1 MTVQVHEFA
10 TEGHRLLVE
19 STYSPAEIAKLS
31 GVRRQRVSEWR
42 GGQKRPD
49 AEARAALERAIGIP
63 ARTWEAPPVR
73 REPTPK
79 PEASAVHTM
88 PPSAAPDAAGKAT
101 GVPLDLEGVDLAGL
115 GLEGLA
121 GLVLRI
127 RALEPTLPPRDRV
140 TALQSEARVLQM
152 HETLRQKAA
161 DARAEWLA
169 SAEFLA
175 EVRALVAVVPPPA
188 AELRAHLGRLGVVLP
203 APPSPATAPEDP
215 PASLDDVDELLD
227 ELETARGFRVAK
239 EPALALAHVLGL
251 GLDEHADA
259 IAALVVD
266 DSPRTARLLSLLEG
280 ADARI
285 IRSALERQM
294 ATRDAL
300 ALPQE
305 ARNVV
310 AELLHALGHEDLAR
324 TIGGAT

>member
-1 MTVQVHEFA
+1 MTVQVHEFT

-19 STYSPAEIAKLS
+19 SPYSPAEIAKLA
-31 GVRRQRVSEWR
+31 GIARQRVSEWR
-42 GGQKRPD
+42 SGRKRPD
-49 AEARAALERAIGIP
+49 GEARAALERAIGIP

-79 PEASAVHTM
+79 PEASPAT
-88 PPSAAPDAAGKAT
+88 PASAAHDTPGKAT
-101 GVPLDLEGVDLAGL
+101 SVPLDLEGVDLAGL

-152 HETLRQKAA
+152 HETLRQRAA
-161 DARAEWLA
+161 DARAEWLT

-175 EVRALVAVVPPPA
+175 EVRSLVAVVPPPA
-188 AELRAHLGRLGVVLP
+188 AELRAHLG
-203 APPSPATAPEDP
+203 
-215 PASLDDVDELLD
+215 
-227 ELETARGFRVAK
+227 VAK

-280 ADARI
+280 ADERI

-294 ATRDAL
+294 AMRDAL

-305 ARNVV
+305 ARTVV
-310 AELLHALGHEDLAR
+310 CNLLSALGHQALAR
-324 TIGGAT
+324 TLGGAP

>member
-1 MTVQVHEFA
+1 MTVQVHEFT

-19 STYSPAEIAKLS
+19 SPYSPAEIAKLA
-31 GVRRQRVSEWR
+31 GIARQRVSEWR
-42 GGQKRPD
+42 SGRKRPD
-49 AEARAALERAIGIP
+49 GEARAALERAIGIP

-79 PEASAVHTM
+79 PEASPAT
-88 PPSAAPDAAGKAT
+88 PASAAHDTPGKAT
-101 GVPLDLEGVDLAGL
+101 SVPLDLEGVDLAGL

-152 HETLRQKAA
+152 HETLRQRAA
-161 DARAEWLA
+161 DARAEWLT

-175 EVRALVAVVPPPA
+175 EVRSLVAVVPPPA

-203 APPSPATAPEDP
+203 APPSPATTPEDP
-215 PASLDDVDELLD
+215 PASLDDVDELLH

-280 ADARI
+280 ADERI

-294 ATRDAL
+294 AMRDAL

-305 ARNVV
+305 ARTVV
-310 AELLHALGHEDLAR
+310 CNLLSALGHQALAR
-324 TIGGAT
+324 TLGGAP